1 MQPYEKARQLQ
12 IDMETAETDEIRLA
26 KKAELNDILIKEHK
40 LGQIEE
46 LVEEL
51 KTDLAIASNT

>member
-26 KKAELNDILIKEHK
+26 KKTELNSILIKEHQ
-40 LGQIEE
+40 LGKIQE
-46 LVEEL
+46 LADEL

>member
-12 IDMETAETDEIRLA
+12 IDMEKAETDEARLSL
-26 KKAELNDILIKEHK
+26 KAELNSILIKEHK
-40 LGQIEE
+40 LGLIEE